1 MPKIVIREKEQVT
14 AAPLDIT
21 ENVVFVPV
29 FTKNTSS
36 KVVNKLNLYEKATN
50 FESDFGG
57 NYIVKLGDV
66 NDRSFVLAEQC
77 LNLGLKVLAY
87 GVSASEFASTPV
99 SKTIETTTIDS
110 VKIKPGL
117 SSGISLFYKSSAVS
131 AFYQG
136 TSNINASIASY
147 EASTSFSYSCSIGSE
162 YTTFIPERM
171 AFTTSAGPESA
182 TSCEGS
188 ISENVLTISA
198 SFATAV
204 TITDIEA
211 EICKTV
217 ISSSFAVSSNDD
229 GEIIITG
236 KNGND
241 DVTFDQN
248 NDDIIIDK
256 ITYSYTAA
264 PDEVATEAMQKALG
278 TALDLIESKNL
289 YNIKFIT
296 AGGYAC
302 DTLATKMG
310 NVAAKRGDCLALID
324 PEKDVKIADVIKN
337 TSSITSGANKYC
349 AVFMPWCAF
358 KLPQD
363 VTGASSRDVEYVL
376 PGSAAYLFAYGRSV
390 QTNANWFAASGLARG
405 SVPNLVAPLEEVT
418 EAQMHILQGD
428 NTDDDTAGPA
438 NGVHDFINPIM
449 QIGIYGYRIWGNRVA
464 HIEDDENSF
473 FKFLNVRMLLCDIKK
488 TLYAASLSSTFEPND
503 DVTWINFKTK
513 CSGTLDRMTSGRGLN
528 WYRWRREQTTQKATI
543 KAILTISPIEAV
555 EYFDLTVFLTDQD
568 VEVAEEE

>member
-29 FTKNTSS
+29 FTRNTSP
-36 KVVNKLNLYEKATN
+36 KVVDKLNLYEKATN

-57 NYIVKLGDV
+57 DYIVKLSDV

-87 GVSASEFASTPV
+87 GVSASEFVSKPV
-99 SKTIETTTIDS
+99 SKTIETTAIDS

-131 AFYQG
+131 SFYQG

-147 EASTSFSYSCSIGSE
+147 AASTSFSYSYSSIGSE

-171 AFTTSAGPESA
+171 AFTTSSGPVSA
-182 TSCEGS
+182 TSCEGT
-188 ISENVLTISA
+188 ISDNVLTISA
-198 SFATAV
+198 SFDTAV
-204 TITDIEA
+204 TITNIEA
-211 EICKTV
+211 EICKAV
-217 ISSSFAVSSNDD
+217 ISSSFAVTSNDN

-236 KNGND
+236 KNGNV

-256 ITYSYTAA
+256 ITYNYTAN

-324 PEKDVKIADVIKN
+324 PEKDIKIANVVKN
-337 TSSITSGANKYC
+337 ISSITSSTNKYC

-363 VTGASSRDVEYVL
+363 VTRASSRDAEYVL

-390 QTNANWFAASGLARG
+390 QTNAN
-405 SVPNLVAPLEEVT
+405 
-418 EAQMHILQGD
+418 
-428 NTDDDTAGPA
+428 
-438 NGVHDFINPIM
+438 
-449 QIGIYGYRIWGNRVA
+449 
-464 HIEDDENSF
+464 
-473 FKFLNVRMLLCDIKK
+473 
-488 TLYAASLSSTFEPND
+488 
-503 DVTWINFKTK
+503 
-513 CSGTLDRMTSGRGLN
+513 
-528 WYRWRREQTTQKATI
+528 
-543 KAILTISPIEAV
+543 
-555 EYFDLTVFLTDQD
+555 
-568 VEVAEEE
+568 